1 MIIPSPYLHPDIWGQ
16 IKLVGYGFLP
26 GYLVGLKGLVRAHE
40 WVYQKGLGT
49 SGASS
54 IWRGRK
60 IIEDIGIE
68 IELPEDVDFVGLG
81 LLITAVAPPPGKK
94 PATFGVEHP
103 MFAMVG
109 VTRISLKSYGVEPSA
124 NNSWRLAFG
133 VTEYSP
139 TIIAK
144 VGPADPAKLP
154 GEPKPKDAIDQ
165 TIADLQATIARAG
178 A

>member
-1 MIIPSPYLHPDIWGQ
+1 MAIANPYDNPDAWGQ
-16 IKLVGYGFLP
+16 IKLTGYGFLP
-26 GYLVGLKGLVRAHE
+26 GFLVGLKGLVREHE

-60 IIEDIGIE
+60 IIESIGILLE
-68 IELPEDVDFVGLG
+68 CPNREDFTALD
-81 LLITAVAPPPGKK
+81 LLLTAIVPAVGKK
-94 PATFGVEHP
+94 PATFGVEQE
-103 MFAMVG
+103 MFRIAG
-109 VTRISLKSYGVEPSA
+109 VSRISLKSYGIEPSA
-124 NNSWRLAFG
+124 GNSWQFALG

-139 TIIAK
+139 TILAK

-154 GEPKPKDAIDQ
+154 GDPKPKDAIDQ
-165 TIADLQATIARAG
+165 TIADLQAKIARAG

>member
-1 MIIPSPYLHPDIWGQ
+1 MVIPSPYLNPELWGQ
-16 IKLVGYGFLP
+16 IKLTGYGFLP
-26 GYLVGLKGLVRAHE
+26 GYLTGVKGLIRAHE

-68 IELPEDVDFVGLG
+68 IALPYDVDFVGLG
-81 LLITAVAPPPGKK
+81 LLLTAVAPPPNKE
-94 PATFGVEHP
+94 PPTFGVEHP
-103 MFAMVG
+103 MFALVG
-109 VTRISLKSYGVEPSA
+109 VTRIALKSYGVEPSEG
-124 NNSWRLAFG
+124 NGWKLVFG
-133 VTEYSP
+133 VTEYAP

-154 GEPKPKDAIDQ
+154 GDPKPKDAIDQ